1 MAARVTKRGIERL
14 FAEIDAYLRVVAAF
28 RAEGLE
34 PRWRRDPDPARLAAA
49 ARSAGQS

>member
-1 MAARVTKRGIERL
+1 MAARITKREVERL
-14 FAEIDAYLRVVAAF
+14 FTEIDAYLRVIAAF

-34 PRWRRDPDPARLAAA
+34 PRWRRDPHPARLAAV